1 MQSQWSRK
9 VDLERAL
16 TDIRAMRVQMARS
29 SAFRGYGPLTFAL
42 TGVLAIV
49 ASLIPG
55 YTLPVPQHGFL
66 PHLALWCGTAVIAC
80 SFIGVE
86 VVVRARRVHPGM
98 ATEMVEAAA
107 QQLLPSVVAGAAL
120 TLVLWRYAPESLWML
135 PGLWQIVLSLGVFA
149 ACRTLPA
156 PLNAVGFWYFAAGL
170 SCLAFA
176 RDAYAFS
183 PWAMGVPFGFGE
195 LLAAGLI
202 AAVGGA
208 DGET

>member
-1 MQSQWSRK
+1 
-9 VDLERAL
+9 
-16 TDIRAMRVQMARS
+16 
-29 SAFRGYGPLTFAL
+29 
-42 TGVLAIV
+42 
-49 ASLIPG
+49 
-55 YTLPVPQHGFL
+55 
-66 PHLALWCGTAVIAC
+66 
-80 SFIGVE
+80 
-86 VVVRARRVHPGM
+86 M